1 MSSKSKPKSTAPSL
15 GYLAG
20 PLRSPQRTPAINPP
34 LPAPNVASLVT
45 QSDSSENSTC
55 RLFATSSHYRNLSRS
70 LLTWFESLNVPRCEF
85 LPTWM
90 PQNGLNVVDRF
101 GALTCS
107 KSIPQKNRGQPRL
120 FGNSRLTDAILKAT
134 ISLLSEM
141 AASHSRVSFPDVYL
155 HSVHNKMS

>member
-1 MSSKSKPKSTAPSL
+1 MDNSLSSKSKPKSTAPSL

-45 QSDSSENSTC
+45 QLDSSENSTY
-55 RLFATSSHYRNLSRS
+55 RRFATSSHYRNLSRS

-101 GALTCS
+101 GRVDLLKVYTAKKPWTATS
-107 KSIPQKNRGQPRL
+107 FWKFSTNRCDL
-120 FGNSRLTDAILKAT
+120 
-134 ISLLSEM
+134 E
-141 AASHSRVSFPDVYL
+141 SHDFTF
-155 HSVHNKMS
+155 K